1 MTKRLEF
8 ELDRSAK
15 TPLGEQIRNG
25 ISAAIESGVLAPGA
39 HLPSWLDL
47 AAQLGVARG
56 TVRSA
61 YEKLSAAQLIVA
73 SRSTGTH
80 VADRPPVSVRSVRA
94 PDAGSFMERYREL
107 TAGRAIFQMG
117 VPAQAN
123 FPAKVFARIRS
134 GAIRAELSAPTIYPD
149 PRGEPELR
157 RELAAY
163 LAIARGIE
171 CSPSQIIITAGY
183 SGGLG
188 LTLRVLCLE
197 GRTVWME
204 DPDFPFTRR
213 GLEFARLSLAP
224 IPVDADGIDIDHGL
238 HHAPDAALVIVT
250 PGQQAPLGSTLS
262 LA

>member
-1 MTKRLEF
+1 MTRRLEF

-25 ISAAIESGVLAPGA
+25 ISAAIESGLLASGA
-39 HLPSWLDL
+39 RLPSWLDL

-61 YEKLSAAQLIVA
+61 YEKLSAARLIVA
-73 SRSTGTH
+73 SRATGTR
-80 VADRPPVSVRSVRA
+80 VADRPLITVRHERP
-94 PDAGSFMERYREL
+94 PDPGSFMEMYQEF
-107 TAGRAIFQMG
+107 TVGPAIFQMG

-123 FPAKVFARIRS
+123 FPAKLFARIRS
-134 GAIRAELSAPTIYPD
+134 GAVRAESSAPTIYPD

-163 LAIARGIE
+163 LAVARGIE

-188 LTLRVLCLE
+188 LTLRVLGLE
-197 GRTVWME
+197 GRKAWME
-204 DPDFPFTRR
+204 NPGFPLTPR
-213 GLEFARLSLAP
+213 GLEPARLSLAAVP
-224 IPVDADGIDIDHGL
+224 ASAEGAG
-238 HHAPDAALVIVT
+238 
-250 PGQQAPLGSTLS
+250 
-262 LA
+262 